1 MKITRYIVALV
12 ITFILEAVLCVFFLG
27 QLKTDYNDPV
37 KINEC
42 LKSVETNFPDESSYI
57 TSVDYTV
64 LSSEGE
70 LLFATRSGLASSVND
85 AVKNNDTILDVD
97 LSGDHGK
104 IIIHNDTKAML
115 TSSKKNITITVVFM
129 TAVQLTVILLYFTY
143 LSNNI
148 IKPFKNMN
156 DFAYRVAEGD
166 LDVPLYMDKKHVF
179 GNFTEAFDIMRT
191 ELKKARNAEKKAS
204 DDKKEIVAKLSHD
217 IKTPIASIKST
228 SEIGYELSSDE
239 KIKDYFNLINVKSDQ
254 ITLLVDNLFNSSV
267 NDVIEI
273 PVEPSSY
280 DSFILEDMIKSADHL
295 NKATVPSI
303 PSCTI
308 YADKVRLQQAFDNI
322 FMNSYKYANTPITVD
337 ALLDKDHLKITI
349 GDTGPGVTEEELPLL
364 KNKYERGS
372 NASDKDGAGLG
383 LYLTNYYMERM
394 EGKLILNNKDQG
406 FEATLY
412 LRTI

>member
-115 TSSKKNITITVVFM
+115 TSSKKNITITVVSM

-280 DSFILEDMIKSADHL
+280 DSFILADMIKSADHL

>member
-115 TSSKKNITITVVFM
+115 ASSKKNITITVVSM